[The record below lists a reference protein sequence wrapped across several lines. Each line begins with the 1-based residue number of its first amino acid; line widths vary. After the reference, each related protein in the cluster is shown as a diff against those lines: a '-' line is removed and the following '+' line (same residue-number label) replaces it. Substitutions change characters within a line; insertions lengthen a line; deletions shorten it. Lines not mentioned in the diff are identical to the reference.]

1 MLKKISIGIGVVVV
15 ALLAFVVGGLYVY
28 PKAQI
33 ASATQQAAPDFT
45 LKDATGK
52 DFNLA
57 AQRGHKVVL
66 YFYRGYW

>member
-1 MLKKISIGIGVVVV
+1 MLKKILIGLGVALIGLLVLVV
-15 ALLAFVVGGLYVY
+15 AGLYVY

-33 ASATQQAAPDFT
+33 VNATQQTAPDFT

-52 DFNLA
+52 DFHLA
-57 AQRGHKVVL
+57 AERGHRVVL

>member
-1 MLKKISIGIGVVVV
+1 MLRKVLMGVSVVVV
-15 ALLAFVVGGLYVY
+15 LLVVLVLAGLYVY
-28 PKAQI
+28 PQAQI
-33 ASATQQAAPDFT
+33 ASATQQNAPDFT

-57 AQRGHKVVL
+57 SQHGHKIVL

>member
-1 MLKKISIGIGVVVV
+1 MLKKILTGVSVVVV
-15 ALLAFVVGGLYVY
+15 VLVVLVVAGLYVY

-57 AQRGHKVVL
+57 SQRGHKVVL